1 MAWMEFQNLRK
12 VNQNLESEGAFKRS
26 LRGCCPGASQ
36 PASRSTAPSGRQASM
51 DAKMLET

>member
-12 VNQNLESEGAFKRS
+12 VNHNLESEGAFKRS
-26 LRGCCPGASQ
+26 LRGCCPSASQ
-36 PASRSTAPSGRQASM
+36 PASRSTASSGGHASM